1 MSENNMIF
9 FKDFQ
14 RNRCSESGKRKL
26 LEDGLDQSFDVSSA
40 SKRARVSPEF
50 VNLQNGDF
58 GGCTESSL
66 LGLKL
71 EISDS
76 FLDLLNKKLCE
87 VKQVYFSYHQNQGLY
102 LNNRR
107 KTRFDASG
115 SSQQKIKA
123 SNLAVVLLK
132 IGSWQKHSSNGG
144 DLTVKFYYAK
154 RRMVWEILEG
164 ILKSK
169 IEIEWSDIMAIRAVV
184 AETDQPGILEIQLN
198 KPPSFSRETNPRPRM
213 HTSWAPVSDFT
224 GGQATITRRH
234 LVVFPPGLLDK
245 HYEQLLKCDERL
257 SALNQLPF
265 PDQECPFFDTN
276 PPQHSLSL
284 NGSRLGFEST
294 FIGPSPNSTV
304 PGNNGQVPCSNEG
317 TLDAEVLEAMTRS
330 FYNPTSMQLY
340 NNNNLIK
347 TCMACDV
354 TDNNLD

>member
-1 MSENNMIF
+1 MSDNNMIF
-9 FKDFQ
+9 FQDFQ

-26 LEDGLDQSFDVSSA
+26 LEGGFDQSFDVSSA
-40 SKRARVSPEF
+40 SKIARVSPEF
-50 VNLQNGDF
+50 VNFQNGDF
-58 GGCTESSL
+58 AGCTESSL
-66 LGLKL
+66 IGLKL
-71 EISDS
+71 EISDP
-76 FLDLLNKKLCE
+76 FLDLVNKKLCE
-87 VKQVYFSYHQNQGLY
+87 GEQVHFSYHQIQGLY

-115 SSQQKIKA
+115 SSQRKIKA
-123 SNLAVVLLK
+123 SNLAVDLLK

-154 RRMVWEILEG
+154 RRMVWEILDG

-169 IEIEWSDIMAIRAVV
+169 IEIVWSDIMAIRAVV
-184 AETDQPGILEIQLN
+184 SETDQPGILEIQLN
-198 KPPSFSRETNPRPRM
+198 KPPSFYRENNPQPRR
-213 HTSWAPVSDFT
+213 HTSWARVSDFT

-265 PDQECPFFDTN
+265 PHQECPFFDTN

-294 FIGPSPNSTV
+294 FIRPSANSTV
-304 PGNNGQVPCSNEG
+304 PGNKGQVPRSNEG
-317 TLDAEVLEAMTRS
+317 TLDAEVEAMIQS
-330 FYNPTSMQLY
+330 YINPSSVQLY
-340 NNNNLIK
+340 NNNLIE

-354 TDNNLD
+354 TDNNLE

>member
-1 MSENNMIF
+1 MSDNNMIF

-14 RNRCSESGKRKL
+14 RKRCSESGKRKL
-26 LEDGLDQSFDVSSA
+26 LEGGFDQSFDVSSA

-58 GGCTESSL
+58 AGCKESSL
-66 LGLKL
+66 FGLKL

-76 FLDLLNKKLCE
+76 FLDLMNKKLCE
-87 VKQVYFSYHQNQGLY
+87 GKQVHFSYHQIHGLY

-123 SNLAVVLLK
+123 SNLAVDLLK
-132 IGSWQKHSSNGG
+132 IGSWQKHSSNRG
-144 DLTVKFYYAK
+144 DLTAKFYYAK

-169 IEIEWSDIMAIRAVV
+169 IEIKWSDIMAIRAVV
-184 AETDQPGILEIQLN
+184 GETDQPGILEIQLN
-198 KPPSFSRETNPRPRM
+198 KPPSFSRETNPQPRRL
-213 HTSWAPVSDFT
+213 TSWAPVSDFT

-265 PDQECPFFDTN
+265 PDPECPFFYTN
-276 PPQHSLSL
+276 PPQHSLCL

-294 FIGPSPNSTV
+294 FIRPSPNSTV

-317 TLDAEVLEAMTRS
+317 TLEAEVEAMIRS
-330 FYNPTSMQLY
+330 YHNPTSMQLY
-340 NNNNLIK
+340 NNNNLIE
-347 TCMACDV
+347 TFMACDV
-354 TDNNLD
+354 TDNNLE